1 MNPIITSVI
10 EIDLYD
16 ETNLDTIRRNI
27 YELERR
33 GIQQK
38 VAGVIR
44 RYYANG
50 SGIMHYREYLESG
63 RSYYEERFGKDSSR
77 ETSTAEET
85 KVNYSLK
92 NSLPV
97 SELLNTIEGV
107 QQGDKKAVVQLSKHA
122 KSGTIST
129 QLYDEMIE
137 KYGSIRP
144 GENPSRDVSVP
155 KRTAENKKV
164 SQMVRTILE
173 AKATPDKIVPNI
185 EKLVED
191 GVFTPQFN
199 KSSSYIR
206 VSAFF
211 MYR

>member
-1 MNPIITSVI
+1 M
-10 EIDLYD
+10 
-16 ETNLDTIRRNI
+16 
-27 YELERR
+27 ERR

-107 QQGDKKAVVQLSKHA
+107 QQGDKTAD
-122 KSGTIST
+122 T
-129 QLYDEMIE
+129 QTTD
-137 KYGSIRP
+137 GSIS
-144 GENPSRDVSVP
+144 G
-155 KRTAENKKV
+155 
-164 SQMVRTILE
+164 
-173 AKATPDKIVPNI
+173 
-185 EKLVED
+185 
-191 GVFTPQFN
+191 N
-199 KSSSYIR
+199 KSFSIKD
-206 VSAFF
+206 SA
-211 MYR
+211 YLKTVEGGDCLRC